1 MLNETQEYLNF
12 AAEFAKK
19 AGEIVMEFRGRVK
32 NVEWTARTHF
42 RTEIDTKVGELVR
55 REIGQRFPEHNIHSE
70 EFEDK
75 DAKSPYTW
83 VIDELDGTIPYFRG
97 TTDHFSVCISLCENG
112 VPIIGVVNACGRGE
126 MYTAEKGKGAF
137 CNSEAIHVG
146 DTTEVN
152 HVIMGIDPGKF
163 DRQAYVPFINRAMAL
178 DGISCFLQSGCASVP
193 LCLVASGKY
202 DAYLATSLNPEDM
215 AAAVCII
222 REAGGKVT
230 NLKGEEWKL
239 GDASILAAN
248 PALHEKLSDFFKIGI

>member
-1 MLNETQEYLNF
+1 MADNYSEYRKF
-12 AAEFAKK
+12 AELLAKK
-19 AGEIVMEFRGRVK
+19 AGDIVMAYHGKVK
-32 NVEWTARTHF
+32 EVEWTDRTHF

-55 REIGQRFPEHNIHSE
+55 REIEQRYPEHNIHSE
-70 EFEDK
+70 EFDYK
-75 DAKSPYTW
+75 DAKSSYTW
-83 VIDELDGTIPYFRG
+83 VIDELDGTIPFFRE

-126 MYTAEKGKGAF
+126 MYTAVKGKGAF
-137 CNSEAIHVG
+137 CNGKQIHVS
-146 DTTEVN
+146 DETEIN

-163 DRQAYVPFINRAMAL
+163 KRQAYVPFINRAMAP
-178 DGISCFLQSGCASVP
+178 DGITCFLQSGCASVP

-222 REAGGKVT
+222 CEAGGKVT

-239 GDASILAAN
+239 GDASILAAS
-248 PALHEKLSDFFKIGI
+248 PVLHSKLFAFLSRS